1 MTDKAPAPKFC
12 SECGAP
18 LSPTAKFCHAC
29 GHQVGAAGAA
39 VRIPPQDSRRSTAA
53 PSTTAVDDIDDGL
66 DHTEAPLVTRAKGPA
81 AALPWLLGLAGL
93 IIGAA
98 YLKSTEPKSAD
109 PSQVSQSQVAPFA
122 TGASGAS
129 GASGAN
135 GAAPPDIANM
145 SPNERANRL
154 YGRIMAFVQA
164 GKADSAAFF
173 APMAMAAHEMLDNP
187 SIDERYHLG
196 QINEMLGNAAA
207 AAAHADTILKAEP
220 ENLLGLMLATHAARL
235 ANKAA
240 EIKTYDGLFLKVLDA
255 QLATKKPE
263 YDMHKAEIDRTAAEA
278 RSGK

>member
-1 MTDKAPAPKFC
+1 MTDTAPAPKFC

-29 GHQVGAAGAA
+29 GHPTDPTAVPAVRLPAVRLPDVPPGDDDQDLPDSPLITASQGLAAKLPWILGLVGVIGGATYLSVAGPKSTPAAAEAGAA
-39 VRIPPQDSRRSTAA
+39 PF
-53 PSTTAVDDIDDGL
+53 
-66 DHTEAPLVTRAKGPA
+66 
-81 AALPWLLGLAGL
+81 
-93 IIGAA
+93 
-98 YLKSTEPKSAD
+98 
-109 PSQVSQSQVAPFA
+109 APFA
-122 TGASGAS
+122 NGNS
-129 GASGAN
+129 

-154 YGRIMAFVQA
+154 YGRIMAYVQA

-173 APMAMAAHEMLDNP
+173 APMALAAHEMLENK

-196 QINEMLGNAAA
+196 QINEMLGNAAV

-240 EIKTYDGLFLKVLDA
+240 DIKTYDALFLKVLDA

-263 YDMHKAEIDRTAAEA
+263 YDMHKAEIERTAAEA
-278 RSGK
+278 RGGK

>member
-1 MTDKAPAPKFC
+1 MTDTAPAPKFC

-29 GHQVGAAGAA
+29 GHPVAPA
-39 VRIPPQDSRRSTAA
+39 VPAVPAVHL
-53 PSTTAVDDIDDGL
+53 TAVPASAVPASAVQEDDQGL
-66 DHTEAPLVTRAKGPA
+66 DQGPTAPLVTRAKGPA

-98 YLKSTEPKSAD
+98 YLSSTEPKTPAGA
-109 PSQVSQSQVAPFA
+109 PSQAAPFA
-122 TGASGAS
+122 SGA
-129 GASGAN
+129 
-135 GAAPPDIANM
+135 AAGGSIPDIASM

-154 YGRIMAFVQA
+154 YGRIMAYVQA

-173 APMAMAAHEMLDNP
+173 APMALAAHEMLETM
-187 SIDERYHLG
+187 SLDERYHLG
-196 QINEMLGNAAA
+196 QINEMLGNAAVA
-207 AAAHADTILKAEP
+207 AAQADTMLKAEP

-240 EIKTYDGLFLKVLDA
+240 DIKTYDALFLKVLDA

-263 YDMHKAEIDRTAAEA
+263 YEMHKAEIERTAAEA
-278 RSGK
+278 RGGK

>member
-1 MTDKAPAPKFC
+1 MTETAPAPKFC
-12 SECGAP
+12 SECGTP

-29 GHQVGAAGAA
+29 GHPVAPGAPSPDVQAPA
-39 VRIPPQDSRRSTAA
+39 VQASAVQASEVEHEPDQDS
-53 PSTTAVDDIDDGL
+53 
-66 DHTEAPLVTRAKGPA
+66 PLVTRSQGPA
-81 AALPWLLGLAGL
+81 AKLPWLLGLAGL
-93 IIGAA
+93 IAGAA
-98 YLKSTEPKSAD
+98 YLKSTEPTSGNQPQAQ
-109 PSQVSQSQVAPFA
+109 PAAPFA
-122 TGASGAS
+122 PFANGAS
-129 GASGAN
+129 

-154 YGRIMAFVQA
+154 YGRIMAYVQA

-196 QINEMLGNAAA
+196 QLNEMLGNGAA

-235 ANKAA
+235 TNKAA
-240 EIKTYDGLFLKVLDA
+240 DIKTYDALFLKVLDA

-263 YDMHKAEIDRTAAEA
+263 YDMHKAEIERTAAEA

>member
-1 MTDKAPAPKFC
+1 MTDTAPAPKFC

-29 GHQVGAAGAA
+29 GHQVGAAAPA
-39 VRIPPQDSRRSTAA
+39 VPAPAVPASAVQASAVEDEDTAPP
-53 PSTTAVDDIDDGL
+53 
-66 DHTEAPLVTRAKGPA
+66 APLVTRAKSSA
-81 AALPWLLGLAGL
+81 TALPWLLGLAGL
-93 IIGAA
+93 IAGSA
-98 YLKSTEPKSAD
+98 YLATTQPK
-109 PSQVSQSQVAPFA
+109 PSEAAAPPGMAAPFA
-122 TGASGAS
+122 NGGS
-129 GASGAN
+129 

-154 YGRIMAFVQA
+154 YGRIMAYVQA

-173 APMAMAAHEMLDNP
+173 APMALAAHEMLETK

-196 QINEMLGNAAA
+196 QINEMLGNAAV

-240 EIKTYDGLFLKVLDA
+240 DIKTFDALFLKVLDA

-278 RSGK
+278 RGGK